1 MDVTAIRA
9 AILGTALLALLL
21 ASPAA
26 TRPARAASVQAE
38 KPATAASPADAA
50 REDEEAL
57 EREEAAKLRRL
68 REEQELRRREAAR
81 KLESELR
88 RQSEISRLRSQMM
101 SLEQRESTLHHEVR
115 SLQQQLGM
123 VPRDPSDHSAMTRRM
138 DLERQLGYVQNQLN
152 YATRSREGAARQL
165 DDLRPR

>member
-1 MDVTAIRA
+1 MALPATASRA
-9 AILGTALLALLL
+9 TLLALLL
-21 ASPAA
+21 VLPGVSAGAAPPQTAEPAA
-26 TRPARAASVQAE
+26 STKPAAPERAA
-38 KPATAASPADAA
+38 P
-50 REDEEAL
+50 EDERAL

-68 REEQELRRREAAR
+68 REEQDRRRREAAR
-81 KLESELR
+81 KLDAELK
-88 RQSEISRLRSQMM
+88 RQAEVSRLRATLM

-138 DLERQLGYVQNQLN
+138 DLERQLGYTQNQLN

-165 DDLRPR
+165 DDLRPRY